1 MENKEKTIIK
11 EEINYIKYL
20 FEYQKGKVVSEQM
33 TPPSPTPP
41 PTRQNQDMNAKKPE
55 GVTGEKSPQELMKDA
70 SYEICSKNENQE
82 RCRSCGE
89 VAKNL
94 ELGKLRE
101 KEIESCLECKKKTGT
116 DYLKCDELKGQL
128 LAASGKLSTEKKGV
142 ETKTSAWV
150 LLGSTLLTLFK
161 DIKSMFTN
169 DSNQGP
175 M

>member
-1 MENKEKTIIK
+1 MKKNLKS
-11 EEINYIKYL
+11 EINEIKSLINYDRKNSL
-20 FEYQKGKVVSEQM
+20 LYEQV
-33 TPPSPTPP
+33 TPPTPTPT
-41 PTRQNQDMNAKKPE
+41 PTNQTQDINTKKPE
-55 GVTGEKSPQELMKDA
+55 ETQTDKSPQDLMKDA
-70 SYEICSKNENQE
+70 SYEICTKSENQE

-94 ELGKLRE
+94 ELGKLKE

-116 DYLKCDELKGQL
+116 DYLKCDELKGKL

>member
-1 MENKEKTIIK
+1 MKKNLKS
-11 EEINYIKYL
+11 EINEIKSLINYDRKNSL
-20 FEYQKGKVVSEQM
+20 LYEQV
-33 TPPSPTPP
+33 TPPTPTPT
-41 PTRQNQDMNAKKPE
+41 PTNQTQDINTKKPE
-55 GVTGEKSPQELMKDA
+55 ETQTEKTPQELMKEA
-70 SYEICSKNENQE
+70 SYEICSKSENLE

-94 ELGKLRE
+94 ELGKLKE

-116 DYLKCDELKGQL
+116 DYLKCDELKGKL

>member
-1 MENKEKTIIK
+1 MKKKLLK
-11 EEINYIKYL
+11 EELYQIKYL
-20 FEYQKGKVVSEQM
+20 FDYQKGKVVSEQV
-33 TPPSPTPP
+33 TPPTPTPT
-41 PTRQNQDMNAKKPE
+41 PTPTNQTQDINTKKPE
-55 GVTGEKSPQELMKDA
+55 ETQTEKSPQDLMKDA
-70 SYEICSKNENQE
+70 SYEICTKSENQE

-94 ELGKLRE
+94 ELGKLKE

-116 DYLKCDELKGQL
+116 DYLKCDELKGKL

>member
-1 MENKEKTIIK
+1 MKKKLLK
-11 EEINYIKYL
+11 EELHQIKYL
-20 FEYQKGKVVSEQM
+20 FDYQKGKVVSEQV
-33 TPPSPTPP
+33 TPPTPTPT
-41 PTRQNQDMNAKKPE
+41 PTNQTQDINTKKPE
-55 GVTGEKSPQELMKDA
+55 ETQTEKSPQDLMKDA
-70 SYEICSKNENQE
+70 SYEICAKSENQE

-94 ELGKLRE
+94 ELGKLKE

-116 DYLKCDELKGQL
+116 DYLKCDELKGKL

>member
-1 MENKEKTIIK
+1 
-11 EEINYIKYL
+11 
-20 FEYQKGKVVSEQM
+20 
-33 TPPSPTPP
+33 
-41 PTRQNQDMNAKKPE
+41 
-55 GVTGEKSPQELMKDA
+55 MKDA
-70 SYEICSKNENQE
+70 SYEICKKSENQE

-94 ELGKLRE
+94 ELGKLKE
-101 KEIESCLECKKKTGT
+101 KEIESCLECKKKNGT
-116 DYLKCDELKGQL
+116 DYLKCDELKGKL
-128 LAASGKLSTEKKGV
+128 LAASGKLGTEKKGV